1 MTAASRAVRSLMLK
15 NGNSSHAV
23 TSVGRRM
30 RRASIGMECLSFFS
44 YVIMLVQMCDSIVW

>member
-1 MTAASRAVRSLMLK
+1 MTAASRAVRSLVLK

-30 RRASIGMECLSFFS
+30 RTAAIDIECLRFFS
-44 YVIMLVQMCDSIVW
+44 YVIILVQMCDSIVW